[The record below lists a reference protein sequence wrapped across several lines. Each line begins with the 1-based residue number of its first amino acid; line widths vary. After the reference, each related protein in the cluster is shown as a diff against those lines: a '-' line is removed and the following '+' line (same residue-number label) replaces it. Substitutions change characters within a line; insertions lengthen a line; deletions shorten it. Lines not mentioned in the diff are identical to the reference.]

1 MVYLGEF
8 FMNIKYYLVLVLTI
22 FVMAGCATKSKPK
35 SELNPTAR
43 TPPPIFSD
51 TTGAGLGNLPPGGV
65 GAAVVDATKLPMSR
79 SNTLNPTADL
89 SGVPSERIIY
99 FDYDMSNIKSNA
111 RAILEQHAT
120 YLTQN
125 PEIYVRLEGHA
136 DERGSREY
144 NLALGERRAETAKNT
159 LIMLGVFET
168 QVTTLS
174 YGEERPQAFGHDEQ
188 SWQQNRRVELV
199 YQ

>member
-1 MVYLGEF
+1 
-8 FMNIKYYLVLVLTI
+8 MNIRHYLVLVLTI
-22 FVMAGCATKSKPK
+22 FVMAGCATKAKPK
-35 SELNPTAR
+35 AELNPTAR
-43 TPPPIFSD
+43 TPPPIFGD
-51 TTGAGLGNLPPGGV
+51 ATGRGGIGNLPI
-65 GAAVVDATKLPMSR
+65 GATVDATKFPMTGS
-79 SNTLNPTADL
+79 SSQNSTADL

-99 FDYDMSNIKSNA
+99 FGYDMSNIKSNA
-111 RAILEQHAT
+111 RTILEQHAA

-174 YGEERPQAFGHDEQ
+174 YGEERPQTFEHNEQ

-199 YQ
+199 Y